1 MTTVASLFES
11 QQEATAALDALAQS
25 EFADIP
31 TEVYENGGEA
41 DEDADVGAVPEPGT
55 SRVLAAPYDVD
66 LIYGLDQE
74 ARSYFL
80 RKAQQGAVL
89 VLADVEKERVDD
101 LQAFFEAHGGQTAKG

>member
-41 DEDADVGAVPEPGT
+41 DEDTDVGAVPDPGT

-101 LQAFFEAHGGQTAKG
+101 LKAFFEEHGGQTAKG